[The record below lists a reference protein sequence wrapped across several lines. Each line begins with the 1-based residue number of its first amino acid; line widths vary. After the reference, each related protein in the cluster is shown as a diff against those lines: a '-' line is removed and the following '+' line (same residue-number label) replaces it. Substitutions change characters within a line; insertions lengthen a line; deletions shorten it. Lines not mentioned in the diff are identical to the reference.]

1 MVFNTLTW
9 CSWCS
14 WWQYFLV
21 YTELVGYAISMSRL
35 ILPLICLFLSVSVT
49 AETVYKKT
57 NPDGSV
63 VFTDQKSTDS
73 EEVKVREPTSFSPPR
88 LPALTLPTKK
98 LSPSFNYQ
106 VSINKPANNS
116 TILNTSNVAVS
127 VSVQPVL
134 KSVYGHRIR
143 YKLGIQSLTS
153 DKASVTFK
161 NVDRGT
167 HSIYV
172 SIIDSKDEVVS
183 PVASVQ
189 FHMKRFFKRPAPPPK
204 PKVP

>member
-1 MVFNTLTW
+1 MVLNK
-9 CSWCS
+9 
-14 WWQYFLV
+14 LV
-21 YTELVGYAISMSRL
+21 YIGLVGYAISMNRFLLSML
-35 ILPLICLFLSVSVT
+35 CLFLSLSIT

-73 EEVKVREPTSFSPPR
+73 EEVKVRKPTSFSPPR

-98 LSPSFNYQ
+98 LSPSFNYEI
-106 VSINKPANNS
+106 SINKPANDS
-116 TILNTSNVAVS
+116 TVLNTSNVVVS

-134 KSVYGHRIR
+134 KSGYGHRIR

-153 DKASVTFK
+153 DKARVTFK

-172 SIIDSKDEVVS
+172 SIIDSKGEVVS
-183 PVASVQ
+183 PVASAQ
-189 FHMKRFFKRPAPPPK
+189 FHMKRFFKRPVPPK
-204 PKVP
+204 PAPKAP

>member
-1 MVFNTLTW
+1 MNKF
-9 CSWCS
+9 
-14 WWQYFLV
+14 
-21 YTELVGYAISMSRL
+21 
-35 ILPLICLFLSVSVT
+35 ILPLIFIFLSISAV

-73 EEVKVREPTSFSPPR
+73 EEVKVRKPTTFSPPS

-98 LSPSFNYQ
+98 LSPSFNYEI
-106 VSINKPANNS
+106 SINKPANDS
-116 TILNTSNVAVS
+116 TILNTSEVVVS
-127 VSVQPVL
+127 VSLQPAL
-134 KSVYGHRIR
+134 KSAYGHQIR

-153 DKASVTFK
+153 NEASVIFK

-167 HSIYV
+167 HNIYV
-172 SIIDSKDEVVS
+172 SIIDSNGEVVS

-189 FHMKRFFKRPAPPPK
+189 FHMKRFFKRPVPPK
-204 PKVP
+204 PAPKVP

>member
-1 MVFNTLTW
+1 
-9 CSWCS
+9 
-14 WWQYFLV
+14 
-21 YTELVGYAISMSRL
+21 MSKF
-35 ILPLICLFLSVSVT
+35 ILSLICLCLSVSVT

-63 VFTDQKSTDS
+63 IFTDQQSTDS
-73 EEVKVREPTSFSPPR
+73 EEIKVRKPTTFSPPR

-98 LSPSFNYQ
+98 LSPSFNYEL
-106 VSINKPANNS
+106 SISKPVNDS
-116 TILNTSNVAVS
+116 TVLNTSDVVVS
-127 VSVQPVL
+127 VSVQPAL
-134 KSVYGHRIR
+134 KSAYGHKIR

-153 DKASVTFK
+153 DKMSVTFK

-167 HSIYV
+167 HNIYV
-172 SIIDSKDEVVS
+172 SIIDLKGEVIS

-189 FHMKRFFKRPAPPPK
+189 FHMKRFFKKPVPKPK

>member
-1 MVFNTLTW
+1 MNKFIL
-9 CSWCS
+9 S
-14 WWQYFLV
+14 LV
-21 YTELVGYAISMSRL
+21 
-35 ILPLICLFLSVSVT
+35 CLCLSVSVT

-63 VFTDQKSTDS
+63 VFTDQPSSDS
-73 EEVKVREPTSFSPPR
+73 EEIKVRKPTTFSAPR
-88 LPALTLPTKK
+88 LPAVTLPTKK
-98 LSPSFNYQ
+98 LKPSFNYEL
-106 VSINKPANNS
+106 SISKPVNDS
-116 TILNTSNVAVS
+116 TVLNTSDVVVS
-127 VSVQPVL
+127 VSVQPAL
-134 KSVYGHRIR
+134 KSAYGHKIR

-153 DKASVTFK
+153 DKMSVTFK

-172 SIIDSKDEVVS
+172 SIVDQKGEVVS

-189 FHMKRFFKRPAPPPK
+189 FHMKRFFKKPVPK

>member
-1 MVFNTLTW
+1 MLK
-9 CSWCS
+9 
-14 WWQYFLV
+14 
-21 YTELVGYAISMSRL
+21 I
-35 ILPLICLFLSVSVT
+35 ILSLICVFISVSVT

-63 VFTDQKSTDS
+63 VFTDKQSTDS
-73 EEVKVREPTSFSPPR
+73 EEVKVRKPTSFSPPR

-98 LSPSFNYQ
+98 LSPSFNYEI
-106 VSINKPANNS
+106 SISQPANGS
-116 TILNTSNVAVS
+116 TVLNTSDVIVS
-127 VSVQPVL
+127 VSLQPAL
-134 KSVYGHRIR
+134 KSAYGHRIR

-161 NVDRGT
+161 NVERGT

-172 SIIDSKDEVVS
+172 SIIDLKDEVVS

-189 FHMKRFFKRPAPPPK
+189 FHMKRFFKRPAPPKPTPT